1 MSSVGKTHLTKQT
14 PILNFNAPKKAGEVG
29 TTGGTKKITT
39 VDMKFDNSIGRTNL
53 DTPNGLYASLGVN
66 ISKQAPAGSV
76 ERYAQVAPEFAAWN
90 GNLAISKEGKKEAV
104 DYLNAY
110 NTAVKDYAKVAP
122 HMQSGI
128 DEIAYYMLG

>member
-76 ERYAQVAPEFAAWN
+76 DRYLQAAPELN
-90 GNLAISKEGKKEAV
+90 GWCRNFKIEDKEEA
-104 DYLNAY
+104 DKYLTAY
-110 NTAVKDYAKVAP
+110 NMALRDYIKVAP
-122 HMQSGI
+122 NIESGMK
-128 DEIAYYMLG
+128 DLEQYMIS

>member
-53 DTPNGLYASLGVN
+53 DTPNGFYAGLVD
-66 ISKQAPAGSV
+66 IKKQPPVGSV
-76 ERYAQVAPEFAAWN
+76 DR
-90 GNLAISKEGKKEAV
+90 
-104 DYLNAY
+104 
-110 NTAVKDYAKVAP
+110 
-122 HMQSGI
+122 
-128 DEIAYYMLG
+128 

>member
-90 GNLAISKEGKKEAV
+90 GNMAIKDKEEAV
-104 DYLNAY
+104 KYLKAY
-110 NTAVKDYAKVAP
+110 NMALKDYTKVAP
-122 HMQSGI
+122 NIESGMK
-128 DEIAYYMLG
+128 DLEQYMIS

>member
-76 ERYAQVAPEFAAWN
+76 ERYLQAAPELNGWG
-90 GNLAISKEGKKEAV
+90 GNLTISKEGKREAINYLKAYDMALR
-104 DYLNAY
+104 DYI
-110 NTAVKDYAKVAP
+110 KVAP
-122 HMQSGI
+122 HIESGMK
-128 DEIAYYMLG
+128 DLENYMIS

>member
-90 GNLAISKEGKKEAV
+90 GNMAIKDKEEAV
-104 DYLNAY
+104 KYLKAY
-110 NTAVKDYAKVAP
+110 NMALKDYNKVAP
-122 HMQSGI
+122 HIESGMQ
-128 DEIAYYMLG
+128 DLEQYMIS

>member
-90 GNLAISKEGKKEAV
+90 GNMAIKDKEEAV
-104 DYLNAY
+104 KYLKAY
-110 NTAVKDYAKVAP
+110 NMALKDYTKVAP
-122 HMQSGI
+122 HIESGMQ
-128 DEIAYYMLG
+128 DLEQYMIS